1 MKQEKTVSNKTKGKA
16 ENIAST
22 SKNIA
27 KTLTAKQVS
36 AVLDSATNILGKI
49 YNVMIDIR
57 VQDIRDRDSRIRDI
71 EQDDRL
77 RTRRNDE
84 IVKALSV
91 RFQPPRKIFGTEK
104 KPQGAPPVPP
114 TPSPSIPPPGPRPA
128 PSAPT
133 PPKTPGP
140 PPKHPGEPPPAPV
153 TPPPPPK
160 APGPPPKHPGEPPP
174 APPPAPAPPAPVS
187 APPAPVSAPAP
198 TPPAPAPVRPPPPAP
213 APAGPPAVVRPAPPS
228 PPGGPPP
235 PAPAGPPPVV
245 QPRPPAP
252 VTPKP
257 PVAEPVP
264 TAPTI
269 PKPPPTAAPAPVVP
283 ILPSA
288 AKVALG
294 VGAVTGTSAVMAAI
308 KGAEGGGNYDITFG
322 DVKMKD
328 GSLQNRLKDPKTK
341 QFLNLKT
348 PEQWSE
354 ETLGK
359 KKKLTEMKLSEVL
372 AFQKYR
378 NNTWSSSGAAGSYGF
393 MPSTL
398 FGKDWSTKAS
408 GGIVGQLGLSMDTI
422 FDKETQDK
430 LAVPLLEGN
439 LAYLKKNGVP
449 TTPGWAYMSWYI
461 GMGGATA
468 VWNAIKNG
476 QGNKKISEIL
486 DAAKINWG
494 AGVNPEL
501 GAETFKGG
509 MKNTADNFPVL
520 LEGRLKEHG
529 GLHMSP
535 QGEWTVGEKIGSGSK
550 ENKNLKNTPAQ
561 ETTPAPIPVMSGA
574 GTPVKS
580 TSGEPVTAGN
590 TSDDAA
596 YLRKQKANK

>member
-104 KPQGAPPVPP
+104 KPEGAPPVPP

-187 APPAPVSAPAP
+187 APAPA
-198 TPPAPAPVRPPPPAP
+198 PPAPAPVRQSPTQTPPAQAPAQTPPVRQAPAQTPPTTPASPPPTAAP
-213 APAGPPAVVRPAPPS
+213 A
-228 PPGGPPP
+228 
-235 PAPAGPPPVV
+235 
-245 QPRPPAP
+245 AP
-252 VTPKP
+252 VR
-257 PVAEPVP
+257 
-264 TAPTI
+264 
-269 PKPPPTAAPAPVVP
+269 PPPTAAPAPVVP

-535 QGEWTVGEKIGSGSK
+535 QGELTVGEKIGSGSK
-550 ENKNLKNTPAQ
+550 ENKNLKI
-561 ETTPAPIPVMSGA
+561 EVIGHSKSPAPIPVMSGA

-596 YLRKQKANK
+596 YLKKQKANK

>member
-1 MKQEKTVSNKTKGKA
+1 
-16 ENIAST
+16 
-22 SKNIA
+22 
-27 KTLTAKQVS
+27 
-36 AVLDSATNILGKI
+36 
-49 YNVMIDIR
+49 
-57 VQDIRDRDSRIRDI
+57 
-71 EQDDRL
+71 
-77 RTRRNDE
+77 
-84 IVKALSV
+84 
-91 RFQPPRKIFGTEK
+91 
-104 KPQGAPPVPP
+104 
-114 TPSPSIPPPGPRPA
+114 
-128 PSAPT
+128 
-133 PPKTPGP
+133 
-140 PPKHPGEPPPAPV
+140 
-153 TPPPPPK
+153 
-160 APGPPPKHPGEPPP
+160 
-174 APPPAPAPPAPVS
+174 
-187 APPAPVSAPAP
+187 
-198 TPPAPAPVRPPPPAP
+198 
-213 APAGPPAVVRPAPPS
+213 
-228 PPGGPPP
+228 
-235 PAPAGPPPVV
+235 
-245 QPRPPAP
+245 
-252 VTPKP
+252 
-257 PVAEPVP
+257 
-264 TAPTI
+264 
-269 PKPPPTAAPAPVVP
+269 
-283 ILPSA
+283 
-288 AKVALG
+288 LG

-535 QGEWTVGEKIGSGSK
+535 QGELTVGEKIGSGSK
-550 ENKNLKNTPAQ
+550 ENKNLKI
-561 ETTPAPIPVMSGA
+561 EVIGHSKSPAPIPVMSGA

-596 YLRKQKANK
+596 YLKKQKANK

>member
-104 KPQGAPPVPP
+104 KPEGAPPVPP

-174 APPPAPAPPAPVS
+174 APPPAPAPPAPV
-187 APPAPVSAPAP
+187 PAPAP
-198 TPPAPAPVRPPPPAP
+198 PPVPAPVRPPPPAP

-235 PAPAGPPPVV
+235 PAPSGPPPVV

-257 PVAEPVP
+257 PVSEPVP

-269 PKPPPTAAPAPVVP
+269 PKPPSKVEPVKPSTVPAPSALPLTTKIPIPKGATVNPNALAVKLTAAGFSTVATSNILAQVMGESGFKPRDEELDKYSAKTLFKFYGPVDDPVGTARGGQP
-283 ILPSA
+283 KNEKGKYN
-288 AKVALG
+288 KVRFNTIDDAQNLVKQGPEAVAEIVYGGRMGNDKPGDGWKYRGRGLIGLTGKANYAEYGKLINEDLLG
-294 VGAVTGTSAVMAAI
+294 KPELVNDPEISQKLVIAYFKKAQSRKNKKTNEPLFDLEKIESMQGVVGYA
-308 KGAEGGGNYDITFG
+308 GG
-322 DVKMKD
+322 
-328 GSLQNRLKDPKTK
+328 
-341 QFLNLKT
+341 
-348 PEQWSE
+348 SE
-354 ETLGK
+354 ETQKRAKFAADYLK
-359 KKKLTEMKLSEVL
+359 NLSE
-372 AFQKYR
+372 
-378 NNTWSSSGAAGSYGF
+378 
-393 MPSTL
+393 
-398 FGKDWSTKAS
+398 
-408 GGIVGQLGLSMDTI
+408 
-422 FDKETQDK
+422 
-430 LAVPLLEGN
+430 
-439 LAYLKKNGVP
+439 
-449 TTPGWAYMSWYI
+449 
-461 GMGGATA
+461 
-468 VWNAIKNG
+468 
-476 QGNKKISEIL
+476 
-486 DAAKINWG
+486 
-494 AGVNPEL
+494 
-501 GAETFKGG
+501 
-509 MKNTADNFPVL
+509 
-520 LEGRLKEHG
+520 
-529 GLHMSP
+529 
-535 QGEWTVGEKIGSGSK
+535 

-596 YLRKQKANK
+596 YLKKQKANK